1 MHPLIAAQATSP
13 QLPLLPTWRQAMH
26 ASLGLVQ
33 STLQQLIE
41 LMVDDPDRDDSE
53 VDVDCAVELALEHI
67 KRMSVQQHAD
77 RYAFEVEWIK
87 ATAALRLAQGAFG
100 RPESRFGLRLK
111 DAIQQLEMLP
121 ELVEFVD
128 QDDGE

>member
-1 MHPLIAAQATSP
+1 MHPLIAAQAASP
-13 QLPLLPTWRQAMH
+13 QPPLLPTWQQAMH

-67 KRMSVQQHAD
+67 KRMGVQQHAD
-77 RYAFEVEWIK
+77 RSEEHTSELQSPCNLVC
-87 ATAALRLAQGAFG
+87 RL
-100 RPESRFGLRLK
+100 L
-111 DAIQQLEMLP
+111 LEKKKKQNSCSI
-121 ELVEFVD
+121 VRY
-128 QDDGE
+128 Q

>member
-1 MHPLIAAQATSP
+1 
-13 QLPLLPTWRQAMH
+13 MH

-33 STLQQLIE
+33 STLQQLID
-41 LMVDDPDRDDSE
+41 LIADDPDWDDSE
-53 VDVDCAVELALEHI
+53 VDVDCAVEVALEHV
-67 KRMSVQQHAD
+67 KRMGAQRHMD

-87 ATAALRLAQGAFG
+87 AAAVLRLAHSAFG
-100 RPESRFGLRLK
+100 RPQSRFGLRLK

-128 QDDGE
+128 QGHE

>member
-13 QLPLLPTWRQAMH
+13 QPPLLPTWRQAMH

-33 STLQQLIE
+33 NTLQQLIE

-128 QDDGE
+128 QGDDE